1 MSQRPQLVAFF
12 RNWLPLLRANQMWFH
27 AAHQITRGTG
37 VAGDHAKI
45 YGKIYKDYDDVYD
58 GAGEKAVGLC
68 EESLACPA
76 LVAPAA
82 AQIVV
87 KYSQPCKSTALQT
100 VNSGLNIERHFVG
113 YLETSVAALRSAGA
127 MTLGLDNYIA
137 GVADRHE
144 TFIYF
149 LQQRSKTDLP
159 Q

>member
-1 MSQRPQLVAFF
+1 
-12 RNWLPLLRANQMWFH
+12 
-27 AAHQITRGTG
+27 
-37 VAGDHAKI
+37 
-45 YGKIYKDYDDVYD
+45 
-58 GAGEKAVGLC
+58 
-68 EESLACPA
+68 
-76 LVAPAA
+76 
-82 AQIVV
+82 V